1 MAIHRLA
8 ARPLP
13 LTRRT
18 PVAGFRAEV
27 LAGLAHRPKELPCK
41 YFYDE
46 RGSRLFERIC
56 DLPEYYLTRTETAI
70 MRRHAGAMANALGP
84 CCLMIEYGSGASI
97 KTPLLLECL
106 YDPAGYVP
114 VDISRETLFAA
125 AAALG
130 RKFPGLDVRPVW
142 ADFTG
147 PFAMPEACQ
156 SEARRVVYFPGSTIG
171 NFGPDEAV
179 RLLSGIADLVGAGG
193 GLLVGVDL
201 RKPAALVEPAYND
214 RAGVTAA
221 FNLNLLARINRELA
235 ADFEIAE
242 FEHRA
247 FFNDAES
254 RIEMHLVSRRPQV
267 VRVGREVA
275 FEFARGEPVRTE
287 LSYKYSREAFAGLAA
302 AAGFRVA
309 QVWTDDAELF
319 SVQYLVVRP

>member
-1 MAIHRLA
+1 MA
-8 ARPLP
+8 
-13 LTRRT
+13 
-18 PVAGFRAEV
+18 E
-27 LAGLAHRPKELPCK
+27 
-41 YFYDE
+41 
-46 RGSRLFERIC
+46 
-56 DLPEYYLTRTETAI
+56 
-70 MRRHAGAMANALGP
+70 ALGP
-84 CCLMIEYGSGASI
+84 DCLLVEYGSGASV

-106 YDPAGYVP
+106 RDPAGYVP

-125 AAALG
+125 AAVLV
-130 RKFPGLDVRPVW
+130 RQFPGLDVRPVW

-147 PFAMPEACQ
+147 PFALPEARRP
-156 SEARRVVYFPGSTIG
+156 EGRRVVYFPGSTIG
-171 NFGPDEAV
+171 NFGPTEAV
-179 RLLSGIADLVGAGG
+179 QLLRGVADLLGAGG

-247 FFNDAES
+247 CFNDAES

-267 VRVGREVA
+267 VRVGRETV
-275 FEFARGEPVRTE
+275 FEFARGESVRTE

-302 AAGFRVA
+302 AAGFRVM
-309 QVWTDDAELF
+309 QVWTDDADLF
-319 SVQYLVVRP
+319 SVQYLVVQP